1 MIQSMTG
8 YGRFVAE
15 LPEKN
20 VVIEIK
26 SLNSKQ
32 LDLNSRIASVYRDKE
47 LEIRNYISSQLVRG
61 KVDVIVTS
69 ESKDGVG
76 ERKIQDGLVKSYF
89 EKFNQL
95 AQELGVSNVPALELA
110 LKMPDVWASDNQS
123 LASDE
128 EWDKVKQT
136 LEKATSNIVMYR
148 RHEGE
153 ALDKDLRRNIQTI
166 SDLLASIEPFE
177 KARVGKIRE
186 KIEAALQEFI
196 ESDKIDKNR
205 LEQEMIFYLEK
216 LDINEEKVR
225 LAQHCKY
232 FIDTMDNE
240 EYAGKKLNF
249 IAQEMGREINTMG
262 SKSNDADMQRI
273 VVQMKD
279 NLEKIKFLTYCNCMK
294 ENKMIILSAP
304 SGSGKSPI
312 INYLLHK
319 GFPLEFSV
327 SATTRAPRGTE
338 KNGVEYYFY
347 SVDEFKKK
355 IKNGDFVEFEEV
367 YENRFYGTLKS
378 ECERIWAKGNVIVF
392 DVDVAGG
399 MRLKKL
405 FGDKALSLFIQ
416 APSVEVLRQRL
427 EGRKTDSAEEIE
439 KRISKAAYE
448 MQFADKF
455 DAIVVNDELQ
465 KACETAE
472 HLLQDFLNK

>member
-128 EWDKVKQT
+128 EWNKVKQT

-279 NLEKIKFLTYCNCMK
+279 NLEKIKEQVL
-294 ENKMIILSAP
+294 
-304 SGSGKSPI
+304 
-312 INYLLHK
+312 
-319 GFPLEFSV
+319 
-327 SATTRAPRGTE
+327 
-338 KNGVEYYFY
+338 
-347 SVDEFKKK
+347 
-355 IKNGDFVEFEEV
+355 
-367 YENRFYGTLKS
+367 
-378 ECERIWAKGNVIVF
+378 NV
-392 DVDVAGG
+392 
-399 MRLKKL
+399 L
-405 FGDKALSLFIQ
+405 
-416 APSVEVLRQRL
+416 
-427 EGRKTDSAEEIE
+427 
-439 KRISKAAYE
+439 
-448 MQFADKF
+448 
-455 DAIVVNDELQ
+455 
-465 KACETAE
+465 
-472 HLLQDFLNK
+472 

>member
-1 MIQSMTG
+1 MTG

-128 EWDKVKQT
+128 EWNKVKQT

-186 KIEAALQEFI
+186 K
-196 ESDKIDKNR
+196 NR
-205 LEQEMIFYLEK
+205 G
-216 LDINEEKVR
+216 
-225 LAQHCKY
+225 C
-232 FIDTMDNE
+232 
-240 EYAGKKLNF
+240 
-249 IAQEMGREINTMG
+249 
-262 SKSNDADMQRI
+262 
-273 VVQMKD
+273 
-279 NLEKIKFLTYCNCMK
+279 
-294 ENKMIILSAP
+294 
-304 SGSGKSPI
+304 
-312 INYLLHK
+312 
-319 GFPLEFSV
+319 
-327 SATTRAPRGTE
+327 
-338 KNGVEYYFY
+338 
-347 SVDEFKKK
+347 
-355 IKNGDFVEFEEV
+355 
-367 YENRFYGTLKS
+367 
-378 ECERIWAKGNVIVF
+378 
-392 DVDVAGG
+392 VAG
-399 MRLKKL
+399 
-405 FGDKALSLFIQ
+405 I
-416 APSVEVLRQRL
+416 
-427 EGRKTDSAEEIE
+427 
-439 KRISKAAYE
+439 Y
-448 MQFADKF
+448 
-455 DAIVVNDELQ
+455 
-465 KACETAE
+465 
-472 HLLQDFLNK
+472 

>member
-128 EWDKVKQT
+128 EWNMVKQT

-148 RHEGE
+148 CHEGE

-279 NLEKIKFLTYCNCMK
+279 NLEKIKEQVL
-294 ENKMIILSAP
+294 
-304 SGSGKSPI
+304 
-312 INYLLHK
+312 
-319 GFPLEFSV
+319 
-327 SATTRAPRGTE
+327 
-338 KNGVEYYFY
+338 
-347 SVDEFKKK
+347 
-355 IKNGDFVEFEEV
+355 
-367 YENRFYGTLKS
+367 
-378 ECERIWAKGNVIVF
+378 NV
-392 DVDVAGG
+392 
-399 MRLKKL
+399 L
-405 FGDKALSLFIQ
+405 
-416 APSVEVLRQRL
+416 
-427 EGRKTDSAEEIE
+427 
-439 KRISKAAYE
+439 
-448 MQFADKF
+448 
-455 DAIVVNDELQ
+455 
-465 KACETAE
+465 
-472 HLLQDFLNK
+472 

>member
-32 LDLNSRIASVYRDKE
+32 LDLNSRIASVYRDRE

-61 KVDVIVTS
+61 KIDVIVTS

-128 EWDKVKQT
+128 EWSKVKQT

-279 NLEKIKFLTYCNCMK
+279 NLEKIKEQVL
-294 ENKMIILSAP
+294 
-304 SGSGKSPI
+304 
-312 INYLLHK
+312 
-319 GFPLEFSV
+319 
-327 SATTRAPRGTE
+327 
-338 KNGVEYYFY
+338 
-347 SVDEFKKK
+347 
-355 IKNGDFVEFEEV
+355 
-367 YENRFYGTLKS
+367 
-378 ECERIWAKGNVIVF
+378 NV
-392 DVDVAGG
+392 
-399 MRLKKL
+399 L
-405 FGDKALSLFIQ
+405 
-416 APSVEVLRQRL
+416 
-427 EGRKTDSAEEIE
+427 
-439 KRISKAAYE
+439 
-448 MQFADKF
+448 
-455 DAIVVNDELQ
+455 
-465 KACETAE
+465 
-472 HLLQDFLNK
+472 

>member
-128 EWDKVKQT
+128 EWNKVKQT

-262 SKSNDADMQRI
+262 YKSNDADMQRI

-279 NLEKIKFLTYCNCMK
+279 NLEKIKEQVL
-294 ENKMIILSAP
+294 
-304 SGSGKSPI
+304 
-312 INYLLHK
+312 
-319 GFPLEFSV
+319 
-327 SATTRAPRGTE
+327 
-338 KNGVEYYFY
+338 
-347 SVDEFKKK
+347 
-355 IKNGDFVEFEEV
+355 
-367 YENRFYGTLKS
+367 
-378 ECERIWAKGNVIVF
+378 NV
-392 DVDVAGG
+392 
-399 MRLKKL
+399 L
-405 FGDKALSLFIQ
+405 
-416 APSVEVLRQRL
+416 
-427 EGRKTDSAEEIE
+427 
-439 KRISKAAYE
+439 
-448 MQFADKF
+448 
-455 DAIVVNDELQ
+455 
-465 KACETAE
+465 
-472 HLLQDFLNK
+472 

>member
-32 LDLNSRIASVYRDKE
+32 FDLNSRVASVYRDRE

-61 KVDVIVTS
+61 KVDVIVS
-69 ESKDGVG
+69 AESKDGVG
-76 ERKIQDGLVKSYF
+76 ERKIQDGLVKSYY

-95 AQELGVSNVPALELA
+95 ARELGADDVPALELA
-110 LKMPDVWASDNQS
+110 LKMPDVWTVDNQS

-128 EWDKVKQT
+128 EWNMVKQT

-216 LDINEEKVR
+216 LDIKEEKVR

-279 NLEKIKFLTYCNCMK
+279 NLEKIKEQVL
-294 ENKMIILSAP
+294 
-304 SGSGKSPI
+304 
-312 INYLLHK
+312 
-319 GFPLEFSV
+319 
-327 SATTRAPRGTE
+327 
-338 KNGVEYYFY
+338 
-347 SVDEFKKK
+347 
-355 IKNGDFVEFEEV
+355 
-367 YENRFYGTLKS
+367 
-378 ECERIWAKGNVIVF
+378 NV
-392 DVDVAGG
+392 
-399 MRLKKL
+399 L
-405 FGDKALSLFIQ
+405 
-416 APSVEVLRQRL
+416 
-427 EGRKTDSAEEIE
+427 
-439 KRISKAAYE
+439 
-448 MQFADKF
+448 
-455 DAIVVNDELQ
+455 
-465 KACETAE
+465 
-472 HLLQDFLNK
+472 